1 MKNQIKF
8 LLISNTK
15 TIDKMKYCYFL
26 FILLILN
33 THLFAQQESE
43 IGGEEENGK
52 QILKVGLYESKPLT
66 FKDVDNGF
74 KGIYMD
80 LIEHIAQLNGWQLK
94 FSYETSMEKSLDN
107 LKNEKIDLL
116 LSVGYSEEREKF
128 FDFSKEIVLTN
139 WGEIFVHQD
148 TNIRSILSLE
158 NMKVAVV
165 KGNVYYDGSH
175 GLKNTAQQFKINIK
189 YTEAQ
194 SFKDVL
200 NLVQQKKVDAGL
212 VSVLYGDMH
221 KDQHQVKGTPIVFNP
236 IEMRFAMKKGLK
248 RNKNIIAAI
257 DKEMKKLIADQNS
270 IYYQSQAK
278 WLNRTAGTVSYKY
291 LLWGLAGIGG
301 VAFLFLILSFILR
314 KQVQKRTKEL
324 VVKNAEILAFNES
337 LEGKVKERTSEVMKQ
352 KEEIESKN
360 IILEH
365 QKKELEVM
373 NKHMKDSIMYA
384 RNIQEAI
391 LPEERKIANHL
402 TQYFMLSRP
411 RDIVSGD
418 FHWFAFNE
426 RNNQS
431 LISVADCTG
440 HGVPG
445 AFMSMLGKSALDYI
459 MFEKK
464 KDKPGEI
471 LSALQDDVYRALGT
485 NAKDGMDIALCSFD
499 FENKKMYFAG
509 AQSHL
514 YLVRNGDVYVI
525 KGDKYPIGGSVKYY
539 NEHRTYQTHT
549 VDLLKNDMLYMTSDG
564 YPDQFGTPENIK
576 FTTKRFRELLQKVCV
591 LEDLNEQKQ
600 QILDAHLEW
609 RGEQKQLDDVLV
621 IGVKVIQ

>member
-1 MKNQIKF
+1 MKF
-8 LLISNTK
+8 YYLLI
-15 TIDKMKYCYFL
+15 IL
-26 FILLILN
+26 FILNI
-33 THLFAQQESE
+33 HLFAQQESE
-43 IGGEEENGK
+43 INGK
-52 QILKVGLYESKPLT
+52 ETSENFTLKVGLYESKPLT

-74 KGIYMD
+74 KGMYMD
-80 LIEHIAQLNGWQLK
+80 LIEHIAQLNKWQLK
-94 FSYETSMEKSLDN
+94 FSYEPSMEKSLDN
-107 LKNEKIDLL
+107 LKNGKIDLL
-116 LSVGYSEEREKF
+116 LSVGHSEEREKF

-148 TNIRSILSLE
+148 TNLRSILSLE

-175 GLKNTAQQFKINIK
+175 GLKNTAEQFKINIK
-189 YTEAQ
+189 YIETS
-194 SFKDVL
+194 SFKEVL

-221 KDQHQVKGTPIVFNP
+221 KNEYKIKGTPIVFNP
-236 IEMRFAMKKGLK
+236 IEMRFAMKKGEK
-248 RNKNIIAAI
+248 KNQNIIKAI

-270 IYYQSQAK
+270 FYYQSQAK
-278 WLNRTAGTVSYKY
+278 WLNRTAGTITYKY
-291 LLWGLAGIGG
+291 LLWGLAAIGI
-301 VAFLFLILSFILR
+301 VAVLFLVLSFILR
-314 KQVQKRTKEL
+314 QQVQKRTKEL
-324 VVKNAEILAFNES
+324 VIKNAEILAFNEN
-337 LEGKVKERTSEVMKQ
+337 LEQKVRERTSEVMKQ
-352 KEEIESKN
+352 KQEIESKN
-360 IILEH
+360 ITLEH

-373 NKHMKDSIMYA
+373 NKHMKDSITYA

-391 LPEERKIANHL
+391 LPEERKIANYL
-402 TQYFMLSRP
+402 QEYFMLSRP

-471 LSALQDDVYRALGT
+471 LSVLQDDVYRALGT

-499 FENKKMYFAG
+499 FENKKLYFAG

-525 KGDKYPIGGSVKYY
+525 KGNKYPIGGSVKYY
-539 NEHRTYQTHT
+539 NEHRIYETHT
-549 VDLLKNDMLYMTSDG
+549 IDLQPNDLLYMTSDG
-564 YPDQFGTPENIK
+564 YPDQFGTAENIK
-576 FTTKRFRELLQKVCV
+576 YTTKRFRELLQEIYK
-591 LEDLNEQKQ
+591 LDLNQQKEK
-600 QILDAHLEW
+600 ILQAHLEW

-621 IGVKVIQ
+621 IGIKVV

>member
-1 MKNQIKF
+1 MKKKF
-8 LLISNTK
+8 NLLSHQ
-15 TIDKMKYCYFL
+15 KYYFFYLFFL
-26 FILLILN
+26 F
-33 THLFAQQESE
+33 TYHLSAQQESE
-43 IGGEEENGK
+43 VVGNEENGK
-52 QILKVGLYESKPLT
+52 QIINVGLYESKPLT

-74 KGIYMD
+74 KGIYVD
-80 LIEHIAQLNGWQLK
+80 LIEHIANLNNWQLK
-94 FSYETSMEKSLDN
+94 FSYEPSMEKSLDN
-107 LKNEKIDLL
+107 LKNGKIDLL
-116 LSVGYSEEREKF
+116 LSVAYSEERAVF
-128 FDFSKEIVLTN
+128 FDFTKEIVLTN

-148 TNIRSILSLE
+148 TNLRSILSLE

-175 GLKNTAQQFKINIK
+175 GLRNTAEQFKINIK
-189 YTEAQ
+189 YIETN

-221 KDQHQVKGTPIVFNP
+221 KNEHQVKGTPIVFNP
-236 IEMRFAMKKGLK
+236 IEMRFAMKKGEK
-248 RNKNIIAAI
+248 KNENIIKMI
-257 DKEMKKLIADQNS
+257 DKEMKKLINDQNS

-278 WLNRTAGTVSYKY
+278 WLNRTAGTVTYKY
-291 LLWGLAGIGG
+291 LLWGLATIGG
-301 VAFLFLILSFILR
+301 IAFLFLILSFILR

-337 LEGKVKERTSEVMKQ
+337 LEQKIKDRTFEVIKQ
-352 KEEIESKN
+352 KEEIESKS

-373 NKHMKDSIMYA
+373 NKHMKDSILYA

-391 LPEERKIANHL
+391 LPEERKIANYLPH
-402 TQYFMLSRP
+402 YFMLSRP

-426 RNNQS
+426 RNNQI

-464 KDKPGEI
+464 KDEPGEI

-499 FENKKMYFAG
+499 FDNKKLYFAG

-514 YLVRNGDVYVI
+514 HLVRNGDVYVI
-525 KGDKYPIGGSVKYY
+525 KGNKYPIGGSVKYY

-549 VDLLKNDMLYMTSDG
+549 IELQKNDMLYMTSDG

-576 FTTKRFRELLQKVCV
+576 FTTKRFRELLQEISTLDLATQKAKI
-591 LEDLNEQKQ
+591 LE
-600 QILDAHLEW
+600 AHLNW

-621 IGVKVIQ
+621 IGVKVV

>member
-1 MKNQIKF
+1 MKKKF
-8 LLISNTK
+8 NLLSHQ
-15 TIDKMKYCYFL
+15 KYYFFYLFFL
-26 FILLILN
+26 F
-33 THLFAQQESE
+33 TYHLSAQQESE
-43 IGGEEENGK
+43 VVGNEENGK
-52 QILKVGLYESKPLT
+52 QIINVGLYESKPLT

-74 KGIYMD
+74 KGIYVD
-80 LIEHIAQLNGWQLK
+80 LIEHIANLNNWQLK
-94 FSYETSMEKSLDN
+94 FSYEPSMEKSLDN
-107 LKNEKIDLL
+107 LKNGKIDLL
-116 LSVGYSEEREKF
+116 LSVAYSEERAVF
-128 FDFSKEIVLTN
+128 FDFTKEIVLTN

-148 TNIRSILSLE
+148 TNLRSILSLE

-175 GLKNTAQQFKINIK
+175 GLRNTAEQFKINIK
-189 YTEAQ
+189 YIETN

-221 KDQHQVKGTPIVFNP
+221 KNEHQVKGTPIVFNP
-236 IEMRFAMKKGLK
+236 IEMRFAMKKGEK
-248 RNKNIIAAI
+248 KNENIIKMI
-257 DKEMKKLIADQNS
+257 DKEMKKLINDQNS

-278 WLNRTAGTVSYKY
+278 WLNRTAGTVTYKY
-291 LLWGLAGIGG
+291 LLWGLATIGG
-301 VAFLFLILSFILR
+301 IAFLFLILSFILR

-337 LEGKVKERTSEVMKQ
+337 LEQKVKDRTFEVIKQ
-352 KEEIESKN
+352 KEEIESKS

-373 NKHMKDSIMYA
+373 NKHMKDSILYA

-391 LPEERKIANHL
+391 LPEERKIANYL
-402 TQYFMLSRP
+402 PNYFMLSRP

-418 FHWFAFNE
+418 FHWFALNE
-426 RNNQS
+426 RNNQI

-464 KDKPGEI
+464 KDEPGEI

-499 FENKKMYFAG
+499 FDNKKLYFAG

-514 YLVRNGDVYVI
+514 HLVRNGDVYVI
-525 KGDKYPIGGSVKYY
+525 KGNKYPIGGSVKYY

-549 VDLLKNDMLYMTSDG
+549 IELQQNDMLYMTSDG

-576 FTTKRFRELLQKVCV
+576 FTTKRFRELLQEISTLD
-591 LEDLNEQKQ
+591 LETQKAK
-600 QILDAHLEW
+600 ILEAHLNW

-621 IGVKVIQ
+621 IGVKVV

>member
-1 MKNQIKF
+1 MKKKF
-8 LLISNTK
+8 NLLSHQ
-15 TIDKMKYCYFL
+15 KYYFFYLFFL
-26 FILLILN
+26 F
-33 THLFAQQESE
+33 TYHLSAQQESE
-43 IGGEEENGK
+43 VVGNEENGK
-52 QILKVGLYESKPLT
+52 QIVKVGLYESKPLT

-74 KGIYMD
+74 KGIYVD
-80 LIEHIAQLNGWQLK
+80 LIEYIANLNNWHLK
-94 FSYETSMEKSLDN
+94 FSYEPSMEKSLDN
-107 LKNEKIDLL
+107 LKSGKIDLL
-116 LSVGYSEEREKF
+116 LSVGYSEERAEF
-128 FDFSKEIVLTN
+128 FDFTKEIVLTN

-148 TNIRSILSLE
+148 TNLRSILSLE

-165 KGNVYYDGSH
+165 KGNVYYNGSH
-175 GLKNTAQQFKINIK
+175 GLRNTAEQFKINIK
-189 YTEAQ
+189 YVETN

-221 KDQHQVKGTPIVFNP
+221 KNEHQVKGTPVVFNP
-236 IEMRFAMKKGLK
+236 IEMRFAMKKGEK
-248 RNKNIIAAI
+248 KNESIIKII
-257 DKEMKKLIADQNS
+257 DKEMKKLINDQNS
-270 IYYQSQAK
+270 IYYQSQAR
-278 WLNRTAGTVSYKY
+278 WLNRTAGTVTYKY

-301 VAFLFLILSFILR
+301 IAFLFLILSFILR

-324 VVKNAEILAFNES
+324 VIKNAEILAFNES
-337 LEGKVKERTSEVMKQ
+337 LEQKVRDRTFEVIKQ
-352 KEEIESKN
+352 KEEIESKS

-373 NKHMKDSIMYA
+373 NKHMKDSILYA

-391 LPEERKIANHL
+391 LPEERKIANYL
-402 TQYFMLSRP
+402 PQYFMLSRP

-464 KDKPGEI
+464 KDEPGEI

-499 FENKKMYFAG
+499 FDNKKLYFAG

-514 YLVRNGDVYVI
+514 YLVRNGDIYVI
-525 KGDKYPIGGSVKYY
+525 KGNKYPIGGSVKYY
-539 NEHRTYQTHT
+539 NEHRVYQTHT
-549 VDLLKNDMLYMTSDG
+549 IELQQNDMLYMTSDG

-576 FTTKRFRELLQKVCV
+576 FTTKRFRELLQEISTLD
-591 LEDLNEQKQ
+591 LETQKTK
-600 QILDAHLEW
+600 ILEAHLNW

-621 IGVKVIQ
+621 IGVRVV